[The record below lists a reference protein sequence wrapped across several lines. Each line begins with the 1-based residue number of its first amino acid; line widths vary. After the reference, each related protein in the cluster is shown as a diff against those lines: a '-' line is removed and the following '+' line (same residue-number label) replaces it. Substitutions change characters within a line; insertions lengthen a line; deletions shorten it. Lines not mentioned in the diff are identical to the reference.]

1 MAVRSCGICGSDIGI
16 QEDNPKWDQI
26 VLGHEFSG
34 EIVELGED
42 GSSWQVGDRLAAP
55 LMPDMHS
62 KESLKGIIPDNQ
74 LYWLAGSRSFRRILR
89 VPAIN
94 LSHW

>member
-1 MAVRSCGICGSDIGI
+1 MASVVPIVRI

-42 GSSWQVGDRLAAP
+42 VTGWQVATV
-55 LMPDMHS
+55 
-62 KESLKGIIPDNQ
+62 
-74 LYWLAGSRSFRRILR
+74 FRQPR
-89 VPAIN
+89 
-94 LSHW
+94 

>member
-1 MAVRSCGICGSDIGI
+1 MAVRSCGICGSDIVRI

-42 GSSWQVGDRLAAP
+42 VTGWQVGDRVSAGP

-62 KESLKGIIPDNQ
+62 KESLKGDYALDKNYSFI
-74 LYWLAGSRSFRRILR
+74 GSRRSRGFRRI
-89 VPAIN
+89 
-94 LSHW
+94 SSCSSD